1 LNGSVAVST
10 EPRRYHLA
18 GALHHHQVFY
28 HHQRFRLMATVSA
41 RRQALADLAR
51 SRGGEGVVGIGLRRL
66 AIAVVILGLVTLA
79 LMWLFGF
86 FSTPPEVVAV
96 RALVDEQIVAL
107 ERVARNEVPFG
118 SDGESFGAMFTALR
132 EVPEG
137 YRDQARAELGR
148 LFEAREAAEVDSFF
162 GLPPDRRAAE
172 LDRRIKAEEERR
184 KARAAKRAA
193 READRGGRDGPG
205 QGGGAA
211 AASGGSP
218 AVAGGS
224 PGGRRRGDGTE
235 ETRNLRSKSRLDRTS
250 AETRARRTE
259 YRRLKDQRRIELGL
273 QPRR

>member
-1 LNGSVAVST
+1 
-10 EPRRYHLA
+10 
-18 GALHHHQVFY
+18 
-28 HHQRFRLMATVSA
+28 MATVST

-51 SRGGEGVVGIGLRRL
+51 ERSGAGSGARSLRRL

-79 LMWLFGF
+79 LIWLAGF
-86 FSTPPEVVAV
+86 FSTPREVLAV
-96 RALVDEQIVAL
+96 RALVDQQISEL
-107 ERVARNEVPFG
+107 ERVGRNEVPFG
-118 SDGESFGAMFTALR
+118 SGGESFGAMFTAMR

-148 LFEAREAAEVDSFF
+148 LFEARETAEVDSFF

-193 READRGGRDGPG
+193 READRDGPG

-218 AVAGGS
+218 AGAAGP